1 MRAPFDAALLTV
13 KGFALQGAM
22 DDLAPAVR
30 PDTIILPVLN
40 GMRHVQVLKDRF
52 GEAAVGGC
60 VCRCATTLDDNG
72 RIVQLTKLH
81 DLTYGEMD
89 GRSTARIQLLDAFM
103 TGAGFDAHPEFP
115 YQIDFA
121 MYGNDVMDLT
131 SAGLR
136 SM

>member
-1 MRAPFDAALLTV
+1 
-13 KGFALQGAM
+13 M
-22 DDLAPAVR
+22 DDLAPAVG

-52 GEAAVGGC
+52 DEAAVVGC

-89 GRSTARIQLLDAFM
+89 GRSTALQREALHREQRCVKRRTHSVARCIHDRCRFRRSALL
-103 TGAGFDAHPEFP
+103 GH
-115 YQIDFA
+115 
-121 MYGNDVMDLT
+121 
-131 SAGLR
+131 
-136 SM
+136 